1 MISQFF
7 SHVRAHLVRYAV
19 ALTLLFGLV
28 AFCLKVR
35 ENYPFSN
42 FPMYGNPRADD
53 VDYYFLTDAEGN
65 PLSTGDY
72 AGMSAPQIKKRINK
86 QLDAE
91 RIRLKVKKLRDLPE
105 GTLEIVATNVL
116 EKMREDAANPKVQPP
131 LMTWPAGVK
140 LKLGLIETTPE
151 GFREKFRTVAILD
164 DAGPK
169 TGGAHKSIPDT
180 DVMQNFF
187 GYINDFL
194 RHYGWVLGALVLVM
208 FSWKYL
214 PESWRRW
221 LGAST
226 GFCSVG
232 RLEGFFLRFGLAY
245 IYYQAIQSW
254 VVYNNLPNPQGLAH
268 WESFRSAVLWCG
280 QPEQW
285 SSYLKWTVPLLV
297 WYVIGWGNI
306 IPLTVLTL
314 MHILQRTLYASQG
327 ATHHGHQLLSLV
339 FLAQTIMAW
348 VLLFPRLRKSP
359 RPWAQRGN
367 ETLVWIAMAVVI
379 GAAYVITAIE
389 KWNESDGKWLQN
401 AHYFSNQIVKTHRQN
416 YYNDLNPVFLEG
428 VPPVAQE
435 TPDPENDRYRLPIP
449 VQAHWMLMHPLLS
462 RAFFSLGF
470 LMEITAFL
478 MIFNRG
484 WAALFGVA
492 ILAFHLLVLWLMK
505 LAFPQNIE
513 IIFVLLLNIPGW
525 VIWWRLRK
533 DRPTQEITEAA
544 VA

>member
-1 MISQFF
+1 
-7 SHVRAHLVRYAV
+7 
-19 ALTLLFGLV
+19 
-28 AFCLKVR
+28 
-35 ENYPFSN
+35 
-42 FPMYGNPRADD
+42 
-53 VDYYFLTDAEGN
+53 
-65 PLSTGDY
+65 
-72 AGMSAPQIKKRINK
+72 
-86 QLDAE
+86 
-91 RIRLKVKKLRDLPE
+91 
-105 GTLEIVATNVL
+105 
-116 EKMREDAANPKVQPP
+116 
-131 LMTWPAGVK
+131 
-140 LKLGLIETTPE
+140 
-151 GFREKFRTVAILD
+151 
-164 DAGPK
+164 
-169 TGGAHKSIPDT
+169 
-180 DVMQNFF
+180 
-187 GYINDFL
+187 
-194 RHYGWVLGALVLVM
+194 
-208 FSWKYL
+208 
-214 PESWRRW
+214 
-221 LGAST
+221 
-226 GFCSVG
+226 
-232 RLEGFFLRFGLAY
+232 
-245 IYYQAIQSW
+245 
-254 VVYNNLPNPQGLAH
+254 
-268 WESFRSAVLWCG
+268 
-280 QPEQW
+280 
-285 SSYLKWTVPLLV
+285 
-297 WYVIGWGNI
+297 
-306 IPLTVLTL
+306 
-314 MHILQRTLYASQG
+314 
-327 ATHHGHQLLSLV
+327 LLSFV
-339 FLAQTIMAW
+339 FLAQTVMAW

-533 DRPTQEITEAA
+533 ERPTQEITEAA